1 MKTWQAES
9 GWILDR
15 KGNSVN
21 KDGTRDFGIC
31 QQNSR
36 YHAHWIFKHF
46 ERVQELKKQMN
57 REKNKEKRKQI
68 QEEIEKIQ
76 YIYSDSFLNPYQQ
89 LDRCIGIWNDAK
101 KRGRLKTT
109 FYAYNVR
116 DTKGVLQ
123 SLTFHY

>member
-21 KDGTRDFGIC
+21 KDGTRDWGYC
-31 QQNSR
+31 QMNSR
-36 YHAHWIFKHF
+36 YHAHWIFKNGKNGEFSDHF
-46 ERVQELKKQMN
+46 
-57 REKNKEKRKQI
+57 KNPQ
-68 QEEIEKIQ
+68 
-76 YIYSDSFLNPYQQ
+76 QQ